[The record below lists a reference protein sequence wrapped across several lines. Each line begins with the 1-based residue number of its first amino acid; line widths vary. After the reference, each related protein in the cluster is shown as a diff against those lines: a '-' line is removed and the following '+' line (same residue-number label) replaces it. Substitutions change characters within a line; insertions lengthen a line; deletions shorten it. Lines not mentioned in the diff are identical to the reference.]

1 MAAAPAELFHSNPL
15 GNTVTT
21 TDIVE
26 TLGFFDD
33 WEDRYRYVIDLG
45 KQLVPLPE
53 EARTEERL
61 VRGCQS
67 QVWVDH
73 FRDEEQ
79 GREYFL
85 LDSDA
90 HIVRGLAA
98 IVLAAMNGRSS
109 EEIAAFDVEAY
120 FEQLDLIS
128 HLSPTRGNGLRSMVQ
143 RVKSL
148 AAAE

>member
-1 MAAAPAELFHSNPL
+1 MSCAPAELF
-15 GNTVTT
+15 
-21 TDIVE
+21 TDSPFGSTITPEEIVD

-45 KQLVPLPE
+45 KQLVALPAE
-53 EARTEERL
+53 CRTEDRL
-61 VRGCQS
+61 IHGCQS
-67 QVWVDH
+67 QVWVEHWRNPD
-73 FRDEEQ
+73 D

-98 IVLAAMNGRSS
+98 IVLAAMNGRSA
-109 EEIAAFDVEAY
+109 EQVAAFDVEAY

-128 HLSPTRGNGLRSMVQ
+128 HLSPTRGNGLRAMVQ

-148 AAAE
+148 ATS